1 MFNSK
6 KTVWINGG
14 DSSFPIKVKK
24 GTRVLMSGGSFYV
37 VGKKDDSERYFSIKE
52 KKFMLQV
59 YGCFTTI
66 HLVHN
71 LDLKTKFEL
80 LKSGIRIDNSIPFN
94 LDLEC
99 DENCAHVYNSY
110 EQYVRVIKYFAPNIS
125 EEQLEQGIYQIT
137 KDGQVISL
145 DKMCFNIIS
154 NNRNLGEQ
162 DRVKKLV
169 PKI

>member
-1 MFNSK
+1 MLNSN

-14 DSSFPIKVKK
+14 DSSFPSKAKT

-37 VGKKDDSERYFSIKE
+37 VGEKHDNVRYFSIKE
-52 KKFMLQV
+52 KNFMLQV

-66 HLVHN
+66 HLAHN
-71 LDLKTKFEL
+71 LELKTKFKL
-80 LKSGIRIDNSIPFN
+80 LKSGIRIDDSIPFN

-110 EQYVRVIKYFAPNIS
+110 EQYVRVIKYFAPNIL
-125 EEQLEQGIYQIT
+125 EEELKQGIYQIT

-145 DKMCFNIIS
+145 DKTCFNIIT

-162 DRVKKLV
+162 DYVKKLV